1 MIGKMKISL
10 IGQKFNRLTVIKLL
24 GKKSG
29 HNNYL
34 CQCNCGNFTEAL
46 PTNFKSGKVKS
57 CGCLR
62 KEGSNLK
69 HGLKK
74 HYLYSKWTDIKSR
87 CYSETNKNYKN
98 YGNRGIKIF
107 PQWKDNFKLFYDWI
121 IENLGN
127 RSSKLYSL
135 DRINN
140 DGNYEPGN
148 LRWATKSEQSQ
159 NSRIAKIDSQMAKNI
174 YNLYL
179 TDNKSISEI
188 SELLN
193 CSYSIVKHI
202 VDGRTWNNIT
212 NLPCTREI
220 NAS

>member
-69 HGLKK
+69 HGLKNTIYILSGQK
-74 HYLYSKWTDIKSR
+74 LKVDDILKPLR
-87 CYSETNKNYKN
+87 I
-98 YGNRGIKIF
+98 IKIMVT
-107 PQWKDNFKLFYDWI
+107 
-121 IENLGN
+121 G
-127 RSSKLYSL
+127 
-135 DRINN
+135 
-140 DGNYEPGN
+140 
-148 LRWATKSEQSQ
+148 
-159 NSRIAKIDSQMAKNI
+159 
-174 YNLYL
+174 
-179 TDNKSISEI
+179 
-188 SELLN
+188 
-193 CSYSIVKHI
+193 V
-202 VDGRTWNNIT
+202 
-212 NLPCTREI
+212 
-220 NAS
+220 